1 MRERVAADKSG
12 MLDMLLRRTST
23 PAFVLDNLVLAAF
36 GVSLKVDDR
45 GLFDQLAELSRHR
58 NAIVHE
64 GQFADGCPLSGKSSP
79 DRLRVIRLVGCED
92 HLKGRCCGSVA
103 YTVGA
108 SR

>member
-64 GQFADGCPLSGKSSP
+64 GQFADGVPFQGNPAL
-79 DRLRVIRLVGCED
+79 I
-92 HLKGRCCGSVA
+92 
-103 YTVGA
+103 A
-108 SR
+108 SELFDWLDAKII